1 MKNNACLKRLMHCP
15 GTDVNIMVNKRYLRP
30 RGEQVQGTWS
40 KKEILT
46 SIILVTSRSHKKKTC

>member
-46 SIILVTSRSHKKKTC
+46 SIILVTSRSH